1 MSKKRA
7 SIKQMGNYVL
17 LKYTDA
23 WEDSHEML
31 IWEGESGYLWWVEP
45 GKPSED
51 DKQLTWSNGNA
62 CRLEV
67 KGSLIE
73 YVRYW
78 YRVDMREK
86 RREVLRDIH
95 GG

>member
-7 SIKQMGNYVL
+7 SIKQTGHGIL

-31 IWEGESGYLWWVEP
+31 IWEDGGYLWWVKPGEP
-45 GKPSED
+45 FENKT
-51 DKQLTWSNGNA
+51 QLMWSNGNT

-78 YRVDMREK
+78 YRVDMRETK
-86 RREVLRDIH
+86 REALRDIH